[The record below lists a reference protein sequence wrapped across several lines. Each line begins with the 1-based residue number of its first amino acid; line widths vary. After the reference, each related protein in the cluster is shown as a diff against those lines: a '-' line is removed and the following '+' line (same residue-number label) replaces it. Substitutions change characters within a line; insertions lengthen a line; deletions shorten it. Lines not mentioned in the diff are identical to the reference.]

1 MKHAPILF
9 VDAVINL
16 VLGILLVAFP
26 PAIVTWLGVPMTSEP
41 FYPSILGAV
50 LFGIGIALLV
60 ECFRKPGATGGL
72 GLAGAIVINVCGSMV
87 LGVWLLSDV
96 MVLPQRGKIMLWA
109 LLVLLIGLSSLEWIL
124 FRMDAERQ
132 QGRQS

>member
-26 PAIVTWLGVPMTSEP
+26 PAIVTWLGIPMTSEP

-50 LFGIGIALLV
+50 LFGIGIALLI
-60 ECFRKPGATGGL
+60 ECFRKPGATVGL

-87 LGVWLLSDV
+87 LGVWLLSDA
-96 MVLPQRGKIMLWA
+96 MDLSPNGKIVLWA

-124 FRMDAERQ
+124 VRLDAERK
-132 QGRQS
+132 QSHES